1 MKFKKLC
8 HSFFWL
14 YFFVVSREISKPVF
28 ATEGLACE
36 ISFISFAF
44 EIEDSDIQAFII
56 IGREESSQLYM
67 LF

>member
-1 MKFKKLC
+1 M
-8 HSFFWL
+8 
-14 YFFVVSREISKPVF
+14 VSREISKPVF